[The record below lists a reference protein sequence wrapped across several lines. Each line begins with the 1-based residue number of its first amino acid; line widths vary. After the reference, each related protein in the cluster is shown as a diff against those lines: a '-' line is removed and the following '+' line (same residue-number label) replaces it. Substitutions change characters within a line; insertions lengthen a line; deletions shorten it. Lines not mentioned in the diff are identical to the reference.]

1 MTCLTYRE
9 NGFPPLKIFC
19 QLIIMLFFYFRKEKE
34 SLKSLVWIYENNYGK
49 TKEGSFSAH
58 FMRRIALLK
67 SPWNVS
73 FLYPMFLFL
82 LLFPL
87 PLLLHNQCCCFLSLF
102 GQSIMFLILSMP
114 SRHNFRSFFNAPVI
128 FFLHYLDVDNGQSD
142 IMFFTHIRN
151 QCVLPHEKLKKLL

>member
-19 QLIIMLFFYFRKEKE
+19 QLIIMFLFYFRKEKE
-34 SLKSLVWIYENNYGK
+34 SLKSLVWIYENNGK

-128 FFLHYLDVDNGQSD
+128 FFFC
-142 IMFFTHIRN
+142 II
-151 QCVLPHEKLKKLL
+151 